1 MFKNVGE
8 KIQIFAEAFSYILIC
23 IICVICII
31 GIIVNI
37 VDIVQISKRNAAL
50 KEMDSLMGE
59 AIGLYF
65 AAQDFSLDEATRAE
79 NQKKYNELLE
89 KYNSKSAVV
98 AKYDSVKNET
108 IAENVIEIVIFIPI
122 IALVSSVIVW
132 VISLFMYGFGELV
145 ESNKL
150 LAEKLKNNPEASAER
165 KPIRRYRYK
174 DFSRKRL
181 PLRRS

>member
-1 MFKNVGE
+1 MFKNVGG
-8 KIQIFAEAFSYILIC
+8 KIQIFAEAFCYILIA

-50 KEMDSLMGE
+50 KEINSLTNE
-59 AIGLYF
+59 IIDYYF
-65 AAQDFSLDEATRAE
+65 DPQDTSLDDVAKAE
-79 NQKKYNELLE
+79 NLKKHNEVLE
-89 KYNSKSAVV
+89 QYNSKSAIV

-132 VISLFMYGFGELV
+132 VLSLFMYGFGELV
-145 ESNKL
+145 ESNNL
-150 LAEKLKNNPEASAER
+150 IAEKLKNNPVASAER

-174 DFSRKRL
+174 DVSRKRL